1 MAASRLKI
9 SGTGLWPLADFLDGI
24 LWLPYQEPL
33 VLEHHQDVVW
43 SGPDLKGESK
53 EENLRLLRL
62 WDSQGLLALFNEPH
76 PSGFECRVFNAHK
89 NESTDRQ
96 IGDRRWFSGGESH
109 PQAPS
114 RDLPGAASMTSLHCP
129 VDPGRLRVRQ
139 KRLLSP
145 SCSHQTACFLKPD
158 AL

>member
-1 MAASRLKI
+1 M
-9 SGTGLWPLADFLDGI
+9 
-24 LWLPYQEPL
+24 
-33 VLEHHQDVVW
+33 LEHHQDVVW

-53 EENLRLLRL
+53 EENLG
-62 WDSQGLLALFNEPH
+62 SCVFGIA
-76 PSGFECRVFNAHK
+76 RVCLHCSMSLILQVLSAVFFNAHK

-96 IGDRRWFSGGESH
+96 IGDRRWFNGGEYH